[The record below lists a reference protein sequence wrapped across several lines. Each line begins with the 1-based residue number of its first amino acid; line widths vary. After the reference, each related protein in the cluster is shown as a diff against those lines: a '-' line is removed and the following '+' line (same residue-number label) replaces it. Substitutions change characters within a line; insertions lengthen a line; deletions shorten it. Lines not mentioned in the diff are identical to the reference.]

1 MFALRAYQQ
10 ASLDA
15 LYAWWVANPGG
26 NPILVLPTGAGK
38 SVVIAELTRLL
49 FDTWPEDHPRT
60 LIIVPSK
67 ELAEQNAEKL
77 SRLLPSHI
85 QLGYYSASVG
95 QKRPDADV
103 IVATIGSV
111 ARNAHVLGN
120 IKCVIVDE
128 CHLINP
134 DGPGMYRKLLRDLSK
149 YCRFRVVGLTA
160 TPFRGNGVWLT
171 DGDDPLFSG
180 IAHEV
185 KMQELLDAQHLS
197 GLVRPVDAI
206 TTQIDASGIS
216 TSSGDYNLDVLGQR
230 VAAYLTAAADETLKL
245 AAERQKWLAFCPTVQ
260 NANDFA
266 DLLTAR
272 GIATQVVTG
281 DTPKKEREQAIADY
295 RAGRLHCLVTV
306 LALATGFD
314 VPDVDCLIWLRPT
327 ISPVLYVQGAGR
339 GLRIA
344 PGKTDCLWLDFTD
357 TTARLGPVD
366 AIKGRKKQR
375 RKDDQEAPFAVCDN
389 CGAQVRP
396 ASALECPE
404 CGAVLRE
411 PEAKV
416 FTGASDAAI
425 LSQQVAAKIVTYPVD
440 RVTYAIHKKEGSP
453 DSLRV
458 EYWSGMRVVAR
469 EWVCIEHPGFAGEKA
484 RGWWNKRGNQYGLP
498 ETTYDAHMYAS
509 GHKCEGIS
517 EPTYITVNETDK
529 YPQIIRFE
537 FVAHDKEPA

>member
-15 LYAWWVANPGG
+15 LYAWWVANPDG

-216 TSSGDYNLDVLGQR
+216 DKLRTFWESKADNKTKIVNL
-230 VAAYLTAAADETLKL
+230 EPP
-245 AAERQKWLAFCPTVQ
+245 KWLTV
-260 NANDFA
+260 
-266 DLLTAR
+266 
-272 GIATQVVTG
+272 
-281 DTPKKEREQAIADY
+281 
-295 RAGRLHCLVTV
+295 
-306 LALATGFD
+306 
-314 VPDVDCLIWLRPT
+314 
-327 ISPVLYVQGAGR
+327 
-339 GLRIA
+339 
-344 PGKTDCLWLDFTD
+344 
-357 TTARLGPVD
+357 
-366 AIKGRKKQR
+366 
-375 RKDDQEAPFAVCDN
+375 
-389 CGAQVRP
+389 
-396 ASALECPE
+396 
-404 CGAVLRE
+404 
-411 PEAKV
+411 KV
-416 FTGASDAAI
+416 
-425 LSQQVAAKIVTYPVD
+425 
-440 RVTYAIHKKEGSP
+440 
-453 DSLRV
+453 
-458 EYWSGMRVVAR
+458 
-469 EWVCIEHPGFAGEKA
+469 
-484 RGWWNKRGNQYGLP
+484 
-498 ETTYDAHMYAS
+498 
-509 GHKCEGIS
+509 
-517 EPTYITVNETDK
+517 
-529 YPQIIRFE
+529 
-537 FVAHDKEPA
+537 